1 MFRTLDTLDIDAM
14 RRIEVMAEDAMLRF
28 GELLLR
34 VIRFYPHFDLLSDH
48 TFVYSYPHEMR
59 RISRAHRICKLTGHR
74 WEVETYDQPSSRFV
88 LKCVRCFPHID
99 SRQAVFSYAP
109 FTTVER
115 KTD

>member
-1 MFRTLDTLDIDAM
+1 MFRTLDTLDIDTLWTVW
-14 RRIEVMAEDAMLRF
+14 RRF
-28 GELLLR
+28 
-34 VIRFYPHFDLLSDH
+34 FPHVDLLTDY
-48 TFVYSYPHEMR
+48 TFLYTHLPEMR
-59 RISRAHRICKLTGHR
+59 RIRRQRRICKLSGHM
-74 WEVETYDQPSSRFV
+74 WEVETYDPSSNRFV